1 MKRAY
6 GVPVAERGIETADHV
21 RRIPRA
27 RPNWWVILAV
37 SLALIALLVA
47 TGSAPHPTT
56 RHGRHIADSAA
67 GDPVRT
73 AHDGRATA
81 PDSAGSHHV
90 ALAPTTST
98 TVAAS
103 AQNTPHAN
111 PTTPLLSTPGATS
124 TTVPPVSS
132 VTTTTAAPTTT
143 TTSVGSGNVQAA
155 DRTQEPG
162 VLDPPGTR
170 SLGYAF
176 TGSGGAMEVSVVW
189 SGATY
194 LTMVVSCPN
203 ASQSVGGTSAMAAT
217 LPNATG
223 SCMATV
229 TEPSSES
236 VALTFTIT
244 IGPAGG

>member
-1 MKRAY
+1 M
-6 GVPVAERGIETADHV
+6 ETADHV
-21 RRIPRA
+21 RRIARA

-47 TGSAPHPTT
+47 TGSTPRPAK
-56 RHGRHIADSAA
+56 RYGRHIVVSAA
-67 GDPVRT
+67 GDAVGT
-73 AHDGRATA
+73 ARGGHASAREG
-81 PDSAGSHHV
+81 AGSHHV
-90 ALAPTTST
+90 PPAPTTST

-103 AQNTPHAN
+103 AQITPHAS
-111 PTTPLLSTPGATS
+111 PTTPLLSTPSATTS
-124 TTVPPVSS
+124 TTIPPVASP
-132 VTTTTAAPTTT
+132 TTTTVVATTT
-143 TTSVGSGNVQAA
+143 TTSVGSADVQAA

-176 TGSGGAMEVSVVW
+176 TGSGGATEVSVVW
-189 SGATY
+189 SGPTY

-203 ASQSVGGTSAMAAT
+203 DSQSVGGTSAMAAT

-229 TEPSSES
+229 TEPSSET

>member
-1 MKRAY
+1 MERAY
-6 GVPVAERGIETADHV
+6 GVPVAGRGIETTDNV

-47 TGSAPHPTT
+47 TGSAPHPMT
-56 RHGRHIADSAA
+56 RHGRHVAESAT
-67 GDPVRT
+67 GDTLRT
-73 AHDGRATA
+73 AHDGHASA
-81 PDSAGSHHV
+81 PNGTVAHHV

-103 AQNTPHAN
+103 AQITPHPN

-132 VTTTTAAPTTT
+132 VTTTTVAPTTT
-143 TTSVGSGNVQAA
+143 TTSVSSGNVQAA
-155 DRTQEPG
+155 DRMQEPG

-176 TGSGGAMEVSVVW
+176 TGSGGATEVSVVW
-189 SGATY
+189 SDATY
-194 LTMVVSCPN
+194 LTMGVSCPN
-203 ASQSVGGTSAMAAT
+203 VSQSVGGTSAMAAT
-217 LPNATG
+217 LPNAIG

-236 VALTFTIT
+236 VALTLTIT